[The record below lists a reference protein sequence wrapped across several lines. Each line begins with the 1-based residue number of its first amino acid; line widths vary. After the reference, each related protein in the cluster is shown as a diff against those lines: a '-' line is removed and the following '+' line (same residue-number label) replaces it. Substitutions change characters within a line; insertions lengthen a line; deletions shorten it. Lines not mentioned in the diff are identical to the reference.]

1 MRVSD
6 NRYEEDLREHN
17 LAMQMIAQGA
27 RTRTIMRWTGLSR
40 HRVQMLARRYE
51 TSRPG
56 DHRRRGISPHQ
67 STYFS
72 QSETL
77 QAESLALAFIASEMQ
92 VIPSRPLAGAP
103 CSLPDVARGERLILA
118 YQWYRALVPE
128 PQISLERAILFITE
142 LVDGRNLS
150 LRRCRQCSDP
160 MVVDHRQPA
169 TDPGCPFC
177 NADRRAHASVLD
189 DPIAGKAPDVSAG

>member
-92 VIPSRPLAGAP
+92 VIPSQPLPGAP
-103 CSLPDVARGERLILA
+103 CSLPDVARGERLILT

-150 LRRCRQCSDP
+150 LRRCGQCSDP
-160 MVVDHRQPA
+160 MVVDRRQPMSY
-169 TDPGCPFC
+169 PQCPFC
-177 NADRRAHASVLD
+177 QADRRAQSAALD
-189 DPIAGKAPDVSAG
+189 GWNG